1 MRGQLKVVVS
11 LPDQRMDVY
20 DGTIRVA
27 SSRISSGKAGHR
39 TPRGIFSI
47 IQKNRRHFS
56 NIYNNAPMPYMQ
68 RLTWSGIALHAG
80 AVPRYPASHGCV
92 RMPHSFARK
101 LFSMTTSHAHV
112 VVNAGR
118 QRPEVVVHDTLFQPR
133 PRHVVNHAAA
143 VQAMTLDGLT
153 AEKLSG
159 RDMMR
164 LRTQQADVFADHLKT
179 AHHPNFGA
187 RPRAHIILTQRLL
200 GILNGDVRR
209 PDGDLGPITRRAIR
223 TFQRRVGMKPTG
235 RISTALTRRLYH
247 EVGLSLIDM
256 DAARADEFLTPVG
269 AEEPLRILITRHKEG
284 DNVKLAQKMLADLGY
299 PVGPVDAALG
309 PGTRA
314 AIVDFRLESG
324 MSDVSERAAR
334 VDDEL
339 MTALYAASGEKPA
352 ETNGKIMIRQGY
364 RDIYEAPITI
374 TGGDAPL
381 GTHLFTSVGL
391 SDDRTVDID
400 WVGLSVAEG
409 NRRIRRKK
417 KRRSRRVAS
426 RGKALPFRQYDAQAA
441 LERIII
447 PASVRAEIE
456 RRLTPNSSII
466 VSDYG
471 SSHET
476 GEGTD
481 HIVLTR

>member
-1 MRGQLKVVVS
+1 MFTPFASRSILSVGRSSSVGLVALTGSAFFVSGLLSPTPAIAEGRLQLASIADSDASPRVPRRNPSFKRTKMRGQLKVVVS

-92 RMPHSFARK
+92 RMPYSFARK

-118 QRPEVVVHDTLFQPR
+118 QRPKVIAHETLFQPR
-133 PRHVVNHAAA
+133 PRPVVNHAAS
-143 VQAMTLDGLT
+143 VQAMTLDGVPSDALR
-153 AEKLSG
+153 G

-164 LRTQQADVFADHLKT
+164 LRTQMADRFADLLKT

-235 RISTALTRRLYH
+235 RISPALTRRLYH

-256 DAARADEFLTPVG
+256 DTAQADGFLTPVG
-269 AEEPLRILITRHKEG
+269 AEEPLRILITRHKAG
-284 DNVKLAQKMLADLGY
+284 DDVKRAQQMLADLGY
-299 PVGPVDAALG
+299 PVGPVDGALG

-324 MSDVSERAAR
+324 MPDISERVAR
-334 VDDEL
+334 VDAEL
-339 MTALYAASGEKPA
+339 MTALYAASGEKPT
-352 ETNGKIMIRQGY
+352 ETNGKILIRQGY
-364 RDIYEAPITI
+364 RDIYE
-374 TGGDAPL
+374 
-381 GTHLFTSVGL
+381 
-391 SDDRTVDID
+391 
-400 WVGLSVAEG
+400 
-409 NRRIRRKK
+409 
-417 KRRSRRVAS
+417 
-426 RGKALPFRQYDAQAA
+426 
-441 LERIII
+441 
-447 PASVRAEIE
+447 
-456 RRLTPNSSII
+456 
-466 VSDYG
+466 
-471 SSHET
+471 
-476 GEGTD
+476 
-481 HIVLTR
+481 